1 MVQAAPRQARR
12 GAVDGGSPLL
22 VQLVKGLQMVP
33 LQWVGERVLLA
44 RLREE
49 LGGLPVE
56 RAGVGETG
64 GGQARED
71 GEPRSAHATRR
82 SVGTIGDD
90 SYRAR
95 EPRAIFCD
103 ESRVCIRFRV

>member
-1 MVQAAPRQARR
+1 MIMAQAAPRQARP

-33 LQWVGERVLLA
+33 LQLWVGEHVLLA

-56 RAGVGETG
+56 RAGVGETR

-82 SVGTIGDD
+82 SSFVCRVGT
-90 SYRAR
+90 
-95 EPRAIFCD
+95 
-103 ESRVCIRFRV
+103 VMTVT